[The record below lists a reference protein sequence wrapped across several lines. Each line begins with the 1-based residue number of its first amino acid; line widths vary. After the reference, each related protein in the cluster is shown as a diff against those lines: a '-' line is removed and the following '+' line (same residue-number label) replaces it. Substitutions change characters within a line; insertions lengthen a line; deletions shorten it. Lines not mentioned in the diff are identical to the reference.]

1 MQDYRYYYET
11 KANQGR
17 RRHRSSPAY
26 QAEMTRRDALRLR
39 AMITEIEHSIMAL
52 ERSIEAERELDSG
65 EDRADLTYPRAAR
78 TMTAR
83 LENLRITRAA
93 LVSRLTNLEGPPVPV
108 EATA

>member
-1 MQDYRYYYET
+1 MQDQRYYYRT
-11 KANQGR
+11 TATRGR
-17 RRHRSSPAY
+17 RGSPKDPAY
-26 QAEMTRRDALRLR
+26 QAMREQRDALRLR
-39 AMITEIEHSIMAL
+39 ATIAEIEHSIMAL

-93 LVSRLTNLEGPPVPV
+93 LVTRLTSLEDPPVSL
-108 EATA
+108 EATV